1 MKKYDQRLY
10 HILWYSPGT
19 LVPSEDDGGG
29 IAVGAWERV
38 SINLPILCKNHLNN
52 YKIFHK
58 MFIFA
63 Y

>member
-29 IAVGAWERV
+29 SLLLVHWKEFRLTSPSSARI
-38 SINLPILCKNHLNN
+38 I
-52 YKIFHK
+52 
-58 MFIFA
+58 
-63 Y
+63 